1 MPLEIGTWSGGCQ
14 AQNSALWKWRKP
26 RSPSP
31 QPSPPRRGCSVGRR
45 ARCLEASICRH
56 MADSSPSPLGRG
68 PGFGLR
74 SSDFRAAEH
83 DLPSTGRTLE
93 PPCACSDRRL
103 IPLTSIPAQ
112 VRESPLK
119 IAQMNKLNFV
129 MLKVVRWSG
138 WPLLPLLLL
147 FLLTGYIMEGRYG
160 LSRVLDE
167 KSALTFHRMLHV
179 PLVVLVLAH
188 SMAAAYLAVQ
198 RWGWIK
204 HREAP

>member
-1 MPLEIGTWSGGCQ
+1 
-14 AQNSALWKWRKP
+14 
-26 RSPSP
+26 
-31 QPSPPRRGCSVGRR
+31 
-45 ARCLEASICRH
+45 
-56 MADSSPSPLGRG
+56 
-68 PGFGLR
+68 
-74 SSDFRAAEH
+74 
-83 DLPSTGRTLE
+83 
-93 PPCACSDRRL
+93 
-103 IPLTSIPAQ
+103 
-112 VRESPLK
+112 
-119 IAQMNKLNFV
+119 MNKLNFV

-167 KSALTFHRMLHV
+167 KSALTFRRMLHV